1 MGEKANF
8 KIKKIY
14 GKLFIKKR
22 GFMMSLINELYISHS
37 QFKAE
42 KAIKDS
48 PLSIE
53 KDNWMAIYES
63 IEKILD
69 GKPSS
74 NMDLDI
80 HLMMNRLI

>member
-1 MGEKANF
+1 
-8 KIKKIY
+8 
-14 GKLFIKKR
+14 
-22 GFMMSLINELYISHS
+22 MSLINELYISHS
-37 QFKAE
+37 QFKDE